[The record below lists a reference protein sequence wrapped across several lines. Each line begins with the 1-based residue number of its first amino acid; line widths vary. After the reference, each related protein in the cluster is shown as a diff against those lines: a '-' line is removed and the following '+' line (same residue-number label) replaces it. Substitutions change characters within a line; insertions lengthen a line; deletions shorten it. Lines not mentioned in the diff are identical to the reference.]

1 MSRLVLAFSGALL
14 YATLAQAEAPPPGG
28 YLQTCSGS
36 SVGADRVLRARCQ
49 TRQGSAVSASLK
61 LPCAG
66 AIENENGQLRCL
78 PGSPPPQ
85 GSYLQTCTAAR
96 VQADELL
103 ASCRRINHTIV
114 SASLRLPCSGRIENQ
129 DGRLLCVGVIS
140 SPPPPAAT
148 DPRARKVVP
157 VGTEL
162 RSAGRLQ
169 PSREVSDAENK
180 EAEARKNF
188 LNDKQTKS
196 QGVNPDEHQ

>member
-1 MSRLVLAFSGALL
+1 MSRLVLAFSGSLL

-49 TRQGSAVSASLK
+49 TRQGSAVSTSLK

-66 AIENENGQLRCL
+66 AIENENGQLRCM

-96 VQADELL
+96 VQAGELL
-103 ASCRRINHTIV
+103 ASCRRINQSIV

-140 SPPPPAAT
+140 STPPPAAT
-148 DPRARKVVP
+148 DPQAGRVVP

-162 RSAGRLQ
+162 NAARRMQ
-169 PSREVSDAENK
+169 PSRPVSDAENK
-180 EAEARKNF
+180 EREKTF
-188 LNDKQTKS
+188 
-196 QGVNPDEHQ
+196 